1 MSKSINL
8 SNMNN
13 LGMFLEWISII
24 GGSISV
30 LITIVLSIAKLLGK
44 NLIDEWFERRNKK
57 YQVQLDKELA
67 EYKSKLDSKLEILKI
82 SYGNVFSERM
92 VIFKE
97 ACVRMQET
105 EKLCNRLA
113 SYKNYDCKDNVNFEK
128 PCKSECPNECI
139 VNYTKVVFEMRNY
152 LVETI
157 YWFESNEFFFSL
169 DQYCELLKAYK
180 EFLELLDK
188 ANNIIMD
195 LSISEKERAYR
206 CFDIFAEFNMDK
218 YDKARNKL
226 IDSFRYTL
234 NIPIMSKGE

>member
-1 MSKSINL
+1 MDALKI
-8 SNMNN
+8 
-13 LGMFLEWISII
+13 FLEWVSII
-24 GGSISV
+24 GGSIAG
-30 LITIVLSIAKLLGK
+30 LFTIVLSFAKLCGK

-57 YQVQLDKELA
+57 YQAQLDKELA
-67 EYKSKLDSKLEILKI
+67 EYKSKLDSRLEILKI
-82 SYGNVFSERM
+82 SYGNVFSER
-92 VIFKE
+92 VAIFKE
-97 ACVRMQET
+97 ACVKMQET
-105 EKLCNRLA
+105 EKFCKRLA
-113 SYKNYDCKDNVNFEK
+113 SYKNYDCKDNVDFEK

-139 VNYTKVVFEMRNY
+139 VNYTKVVSEMKNY

-218 YDKARNKL
+218 YDKARTNL

-234 NIPIMSKGE
+234 NIPLISK

>member
-1 MSKSINL
+1 MDNWKIV
-8 SNMNN
+8 
-13 LGMFLEWISII
+13 FEWISVAV
-24 GGSISV
+24 GGVTGIFIV
-30 LITIVLSIAKLLGK
+30 VLSIAKLFGK

-92 VIFKE
+92 TIFKE

-128 PCKSECPNECI
+128 PCKSECPNDCI
-139 VNYTKVVFEMRNY
+139 VNYTKVVFKMKNY
-152 LVETI
+152 LTEAI
-157 YWFESNEFFFSL
+157 DWFESNEFFFSL
-169 DQYCELLKAYK
+169 DQYCELLKAYT
-180 EFLELLDK
+180 EFLVLLEK
-188 ANNIIMD
+188 AIDVIMD
-195 LSISEKERAYR
+195 LSISEKDRAHR
-206 CFDIFAEFNMDK
+206 CFDIFSEFKIEK
-218 YDKARNKL
+218 YNEARNKL

-234 NIPIMSKGE
+234 NIPLMSKGE